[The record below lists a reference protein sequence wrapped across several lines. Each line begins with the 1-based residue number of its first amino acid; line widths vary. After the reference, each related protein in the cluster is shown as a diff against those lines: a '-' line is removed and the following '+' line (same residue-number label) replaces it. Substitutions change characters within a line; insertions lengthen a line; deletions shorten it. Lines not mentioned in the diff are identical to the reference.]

1 MANLE
6 KYKGVI
12 PAFYACYDA
21 EGNVSPERVRALTEY
36 HIRKGVKGVYVNGS
50 SGECIYQSLE
60 DRKITLENVM
70 AAAKGRLT
78 VIAHVGCNNTKDS
91 VELAKHAES
100 LGVDAIASI
109 PPIYFHLPEYA
120 IAAYWNAMSQAA
132 PNTDFIIYNI
142 PQLAGTALT
151 MNLLKTMLLNR
162 QVAGVKNSS
171 MPVQDIQ
178 MFKAEAMKTRQDF
191 IVFNGPDEQLVS
203 GLAMGADGGIGGT
216 YGAMPEL
223 FLKIYE
229 LVSENRIAEA
239 RAIQYEADEIIY
251 KLCSGT
257 CNMYAMIKE
266 VLRVSRGID
275 IGGVRKP
282 LTDLCDGDRAIA
294 GEAAAMIEDAKERY
308 C

>member
-1 MANLE
+1 ME
-6 KYKGVI
+6 
-12 PAFYACYDA
+12 
-21 EGNVSPERVRALTEY
+21 EGA
-36 HIRKGVKGVYVNGS
+36 
-50 SGECIYQSLE
+50 
-60 DRKITLENVM
+60 
-70 AAAKGRLT
+70 GRLT
-78 VIAHVGCNNTKDS
+78 VIAHVACNNTRDS
-91 VELAKHAES
+91 QELAAHAAK
-100 LGVDAIASI
+100 LGVDAIAAI
-109 PPIYFHLPEYA
+109 PPIYFKLPEYSVA
-120 IAAYWNAMSQAA
+120 EYWNDISAAA
-132 PNTDFIIYNI
+132 PDTDFIIYNI

-151 MNLLKTMLLNR
+151 MSLLKTMLLNP

-178 MFKAEAMKTRQDF
+178 MFKAEAMKTREDF

-223 FLKIYE
+223 FLKIYD
-229 LVSENRIAEA
+229 LVSENRMAEA
-239 RAIQYEADEIIY
+239 RAIQYDADEIIY

-294 GEAAAMIEDAKERY
+294 GEAAAMIEAAKEKY